1 MDATLRNAAG
11 ERLDFAFHPGA
22 RHDALVVLGHGL
34 SANKDRP
41 LLVHLAEEL
50 SRCGYPCLRLSFAGN
65 GDSQGRFEHATI
77 SKEADD
83 LTAVLDQLKGPRRI
97 AYVGHS
103 MGAAVGTLVAAR
115 DERIDLLVSLAGM
128 VRAREFYQREFCSLE
143 PGRAVMWDDAQLPLS
158 QAFKDD
164 LLALGDTLA
173 AAREVRAPW
182 LFVHGDADDL
192 VPLED
197 TDAAFAVAREP
208 KHRVIIRGGDHS
220 FEHCR
225 EAVAAAVVA
234 WLKLNSF

>member
-11 ERLDFAFHPGA
+11 ERIDFSFHPGA
-22 RHDALVVLGHGL
+22 RQDALVLLGHGL

-41 LLVHLAEEL
+41 LLVHLAEEVA
-50 SRCGYPCLRLSFAGN
+50 RCGWPCVRLSFAGN
-65 GDSQGRFEHATI
+65 GASEGTFEQATI

-83 LTAVLDQLKGPRRI
+83 LAAVLDQLKGSRRI
-97 AYVGHS
+97 AYIGHS
-103 MGAAVGTLVAAR
+103 MGSAVGTVVAAR

-128 VRAREFYQREFCSLE
+128 VRAGEFYEREFGSLQ
-143 PGRAVMWDDAQLPLS
+143 PGSAAMWDDPRLPLS

-164 LLALGDTLA
+164 LHALGDTLG

-192 VPLED
+192 VPPED

-220 FEHCR
+220 FEHSR

>member
-1 MDATLRNAAG
+1 MDIHLKNAAG

-22 RHDALVVLGHGL
+22 REDAMVLLGHGL

-50 SRCGYPCLRLSFAGN
+50 ARGGWPCLRLSFAGN
-65 GDSQGRFEHATI
+65 GDSGGRFEEATI

-83 LTAVLDQLKGPRRI
+83 LTAVLDQLKGSRRI
-97 AYVGHS
+97 AYIGHS
-103 MGAAVGTLVAAR
+103 MGSAVGTLVAAR

-128 VRAREFYQREFCSLE
+128 VRARDFYKREFGTVKADGGL
-143 PGRAVMWDDAQLPLS
+143 MWDDPQLPLS

-164 LLALGDTLA
+164 LHALGDTLA

-197 TDAAFAVAREP
+197 SDDAFALAREP

-220 FEHCR
+220 FANSR
-225 EAVAAAVVA
+225 EAVAAAVIA

>member
-83 LTAVLDQLKGPRRI
+83 LTAVLDQ
-97 AYVGHS
+97 
-103 MGAAVGTLVAAR
+103 
-115 DERIDLLVSLAGM
+115 RIDLLVSLAGM
-128 VRAREFYQREFCSLE
+128 VRAREFYQREFGSLE

>member
-1 MDATLRNAAG
+1 MEINLRNAAG
-11 ERLDFAFHPGA
+11 ERIDFSHHPAA
-22 RHDALVVLGHGL
+22 RQDALVVLGHGL

-50 SRCGYPCLRLSFAGN
+50 SRFGWPCLRLSFAGN
-65 GDSQGRFEHATI
+65 GNSGGQFQAATI

-83 LTAVLDQLKGPRRI
+83 LTSVLDQLKGSRRI

-103 MGAAVGTLVAAR
+103 MGSAVGTVVAAR

-128 VRAREFYQREFCSLE
+128 VRAREFYQREFGALE
-143 PGRAVMWDDAQLPLS
+143 PGESMMWDDPNLPLS
-158 QAFKDD
+158 QGFKDD
-164 LLALGDTLA
+164 LFGLGDTLGA
-173 AAREVRAPW
+173 VREVRAPW

-220 FEHCR
+220 FELSR
-225 EAVAAAVVA
+225 PAVAAAVVA
-234 WLKLNSF
+234 WLKLNAF